1 MSKERVTVTIDSHLL
16 EAANKAVAEKR
27 VGSLSGWVNLALAER
42 AAKEKRLRA
51 LAEAVASYE
60 EEFGQISHA
69 EILAQERGDRRNA
82 VVIRPTKRRKRS

>member
-1 MSKERVTVTIDSHLL
+1 MSKERLTVTIDSHLL

-27 VGSLSGWVNLALAER
+27 AGSLSGWVNLAMAER

-51 LAEAVASYE
+51 LSEAVASYE

-69 EILAQERGDRRNA
+69 ELLAQERADRRNA